1 MNKARLVVGTHA
13 FFAREGVAFTVPS
26 AGTASRTAKPGSAD
40 ASWLDLGVSDWTAAP
55 QNKTADFMAPAPGAR
70 VLSDKITTAKGLKLK
85 GKMMELTNV
94 MWKLMLATGSAT
106 LNDSGNGA
114 QYNPLEGDPV
124 IRGWLQLQ
132 QYDQFNTLLNTMDG
146 YVALTVPGDV
156 EFGEIPGD
164 WAGYAD
170 GLFSNLN
177 TGTLR

>member
-13 FFAREGVAFTVPS
+13 FFFREGVAFTVPTN
-26 AGTASRTAKPGSAD
+26 GTAGRAAKPGSAD
-40 ASWLDLGVSDWTAAP
+40 TGWLDMGVSDWTAAP
-55 QNKTADFMAPAPGAR
+55 QNKTVDFMAPAPGAR
-70 VLSDKITTAKGLKLK
+70 VLSDKIVTAKGLKLK

-94 MWKLMLATGSAT
+94 LWKLLLATGHTPLS
-106 LNDSGNGA
+106 DSGAGA

-132 QYDQFNTLLNTMDG
+132 QYDQYNTLLNTMDV

-156 EFGEIPGD
+156 EFGENPVD
-164 WAGYAD
+164 VNVEAD
-170 GLFSNLN
+170 VLFSTLN